1 MGIIVSVDAASSATS
16 SEKISD
22 AQTANGMKDPVCL
35 VDIPMPS
42 SDESQIDKTT
52 SKEGV
57 AAVITTSTTTTTI
70 TNTSSIPSPGETK
83 INSFDKTQFEL
94 HRKFNLISVPPPPP
108 PTELKCTFSSNIVIN
123 THRSVNYLQFK
134 S

>member
-1 MGIIVSVDAASSATS
+1 MDAASSATS

-22 AQTANGMKDPVCL
+22 AQTANGIKDPVCL

-42 SDESQIDKTT
+42 SEESQIDKTT

-57 AAVITTSTTTTTI
+57 AAVITISTTTTTTI
-70 TNTSSIPSPGETK
+70 TNTNSIPSPGETK
-83 INSFDKTQFEL
+83 INSIEKTQFEL

>member
-1 MGIIVSVDAASSATS
+1 MDAASSATG

-22 AQTANGMKDPVCL
+22 AQTANGIKDPVCL

-57 AAVITTSTTTTTI
+57 AAVITTSATTI
-70 TNTSSIPSPGETK
+70 TNTNTNSIPSPGGTK
-83 INSFDKTQFEL
+83 KNSFEKTQFEL

-108 PTELKCTFSSNIVIN
+108 PTESKCTFSSNIVIN
-123 THRSVNYLQFK
+123 THRSVNHL
-134 S
+134 

>member
-1 MGIIVSVDAASSATS
+1 MDAASSATS

-22 AQTANGMKDPVCL
+22 AQTANGIKDPVCL

-42 SDESQIDKTT
+42 SEESQIDKTT

-57 AAVITTSTTTTTI
+57 AAVITISTTTI
-70 TNTSSIPSPGETK
+70 TNTNSIPSPGETK
-83 INSFDKTQFEL
+83 INSIEKTQFEL

-108 PTELKCTFSSNIVIN
+108 PTESKCTFSSNIVIN